1 VTDPAFTLT
10 PRSSRSFTHAHTNTD
25 TPTRTPALT
34 PRLIP
39 TPLIVAAGCPKG
51 HYRTECGWLK
61 FPGDSSDTRIQHVQS
76 HMASQCD
83 LLHGQ
88 EPTTRRSPASPVYFN
103 PGTTRAIAGSVRW
116 ATSKRTPGRARA
128 GACLK
133 WLSLWEGA
141 QPPPR
146 PLCAPGLRTCPPC
159 RCKKC
164 GTCGDGERRTSCGGI
179 NGDASDPVLAETTAT
194 LPTATLS
201 FVKRGLPPKM
211 SFFSPRPLSLPGEG
225 ERGPMHGV
233 RGGEVQGGDQ
243 Y

>member
-1 VTDPAFTLT
+1 MGKYKPETDSQGLCAAGATAGCVHYTCTDCPGDDPAFTLT
-10 PRSSRSFTHAHTNTD
+10 PRRSLRSFTHAHTNTD

-39 TPLIVAAGCPKG
+39 TPLIVAAGCQKG
-51 HYRTECGWLK
+51 HYRTGCGGLQ

-103 PGTTRAIAGSVRW
+103 PGTITRAIASSSVRW
-116 ATSKRTPGRARA
+116 ATSKRTPGGARA

-146 PLCAPGLRTCPPC
+146 PLLRPG
-159 RCKKC
+159 
-164 GTCGDGERRTSCGGI
+164 
-179 NGDASDPVLAETTAT
+179 TARVST
-194 LPTATLS
+194 
-201 FVKRGLPPKM
+201 R
-211 SFFSPRPLSLPGEG
+211 
-225 ERGPMHGV
+225 
-233 RGGEVQGGDQ
+233 
-243 Y
+243 